1 VNATEHPVETA
12 TPSALRIVA
21 ARGGHAP
28 DSSGGHLSLASEL
41 EYVVTGS
48 RSALERLE
56 AALAPSTCR
65 RIGDAL
71 LLAFGNTVGDLVL
84 PGLGRVRLRS
94 GKWGEAEFES
104 MLADI
109 TKASAALP
117 FSPGSGGALPYDRSI
132 ANDRD
137 VLLHAFVHL
146 RHALSPHAP
155 REHHL
160 VPALRAIVAD
170 PHSRFVRER
179 RWTPFDRVRRM
190 DARTVAAIGG
200 GRTDFVEVPAGRGGG
215 LATRLEGRLPERFDE
230 PVVEHTVDVAENRF
244 VKAFLD
250 QVDGILDA
258 VEALASRETHLRAR
272 LTAQVDELRTILA
285 PILRHPLWR
294 SVGRM
299 TRFPVESTVLQQR
312 RGYRDVLRHFVQLR
326 RSSRLARLDTWQR
339 LLELK
344 DVATLYE
351 LWTYFEVARAIGDSL
366 GAPVAALET
375 TTTDFSQS
383 LSNGLRIEWR
393 NGVALDYNRSFTR
406 SSRSGC
412 TSYSVPLRPD
422 IALWTADGSLHLFDA
437 KFRFDPRQL
446 DGETERVAKAAD
458 IHKMH
463 AYRDAIPQARSA
475 TVLYPGSRETWFEAV
490 DGAAR
495 EGVGAI
501 PCVPDDRIS
510 GLEQLIRDLFSPK
523 GRNEFDD
530 PLSRA
535 DSGERPAQA

>member
-1 VNATEHPVETA
+1 MSATHIEVD
-12 TPSALRIVA
+12 SASAPGLRIVA
-21 ARGGHAP
+21 VRGDHVP
-28 DSSGGHLSLASEL
+28 VSSDGHLSLASER
-41 EYVVTGS
+41 EYVVTGPQPT
-48 RSALERLE
+48 LELLQ
-56 AALAPSTCR
+56 AALAPSTYR

-94 GKWGEAEFES
+94 GKWDETQFES

-117 FSPGSGGALPYDRSI
+117 FAPGSGGALPYDRSI
-132 ANDRD
+132 GNDRD

-170 PHSRFVRER
+170 PHRRFIRER
-179 RWTPFDRVRRM
+179 RRTPFDRVRRM
-190 DARTVAAIGG
+190 DARAVAAISG
-200 GRTDFVEVPAGRGGG
+200 GRTAFVEVPSGRGGG
-215 LATRLEGRLPERFDE
+215 LATRLEGRLPEHFDE
-230 PVVEHTVDVAENRF
+230 PVVEPTVDVAENRF
-244 VKAFLD
+244 VKIFLG
-250 QVDGILDA
+250 QVEGILDA
-258 VEALASRETHLRAR
+258 VETLASRDTRLRAR
-272 LTAQVDELRTILA
+272 LTAQVDELRTVLA

-294 SVGRM
+294 GVGRM

-351 LWTYFEVARAIGDSL
+351 LWTYFEVAQAIEQFI
-366 GAPVAALET
+366 GAPLVALET
-375 TTTDFSQS
+375 NTTEFSEA
-383 LSNGLRIEWR
+383 LSNDLRIEWR

-406 SSRSGC
+406 SNRVGF

-422 IALWTADGSLHLFDA
+422 IALWTTEGSLHLFDA
-437 KFRFDPRQL
+437 KFRFDPKQL
-446 DGETERVAKAAD
+446 DGETERVAKPAD

-475 TVLYPGSRETWFEAV
+475 TVLYPGSRETWFEAA
-490 DGAAR
+490 DGAR
-495 EGVGAI
+495 PSGVGATPCI
-501 PCVPDDRIS
+501 PGDPNS
-510 GLEQLIRDLFSPK
+510 GLL
-523 GRNEFDD
+523 
-530 PLSRA
+530 
-535 DSGERPAQA
+535 ERVRGLAEPSA